1 MPVGKNVIIIG
12 GAIQGCQLAEFLVKR
27 GRKVTIVD
35 TEEELG
41 QGLAP
46 ERKNR
51 LFLWFKKKGV
61 SLVPGIKL
69 QEITAKGLIVIT
81 RDGKR
86 VTIEAD
92 NILPALPFAPD
103 RELYNL
109 LKGKVPEVYAIGD
122 CEKPGIIPDATSS
135 GWLIANKI

>member
-1 MPVGKNVIIIG
+1 MIIG

-51 LFLWFKKKGV
+51 LFLWFNKKGV
-61 SLVPGIKL
+61 TLVPGVKL
-69 QEITAKGLIVIT
+69 QEITAKGLTVIT
-81 RDGKR
+81 KEGKR
-86 VTIEAD
+86 ETIRGRQH
-92 NILPALPFAPD
+92 NSS
-103 RELYNL
+103 
-109 LKGKVPEVYAIGD
+109 
-122 CEKPGIIPDATSS
+122 TSLCS
-135 GWLIANKI
+135 WQRPL